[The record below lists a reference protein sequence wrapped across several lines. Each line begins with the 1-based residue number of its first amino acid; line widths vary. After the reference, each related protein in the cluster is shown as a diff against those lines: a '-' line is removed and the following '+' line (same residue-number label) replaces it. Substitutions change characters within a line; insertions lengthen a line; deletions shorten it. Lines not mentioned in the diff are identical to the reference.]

1 MYSFSFNSD
10 LYRRLLEW
18 KRLKEAQKLRNCGW
32 IFTRSSQNFN
42 LQLDTRTVQHVY
54 DFKHQKYLTVEI
66 AVIVKL
72 FLKESRPF
80 SYSV

>member
-10 LYRRLLEW
+10 LYHRLLEG
-18 KRLKEAQKLRNCGW
+18 KTLKEAQKLRNCGW
-32 IFTRSSQNFN
+32 IFTGSPRNFN
-42 LQLDTRTVQHVY
+42 LQLEARTLQHLY
-54 DFKHQKYLTVEI
+54 DFKHQKYPTEET

-80 SYSV
+80 HYSV